1 MTLAIGIDIGATKVA
16 AGVVDVETG
25 AVQSSSVAPSEPVR
39 GGAALLQDCVEVARQ
54 FGRDFGICAVGVAVC
69 ETVDLD
75 GRVTSA
81 YSFDWRELDAA
92 RAFSDI
98 APARIDSDVRAAAS
112 AEARFGA
119 GREHASFLYVNAGSG
134 ISSSLVLHETPH
146 AGARGNAILLG
157 AGPLNVEA
165 IASGTALKARH
176 GISAATLARAAE
188 AGETSATRVLHDA
201 GTALGQAIA
210 FAVNLLDPEV
220 VVLGGG
226 LALGSAVY
234 ASAVETA
241 MRAHVWSENTKEV
254 PLLQGALGSE
264 AGMIGAAFMAAAP
277 CADSS

>member
-1 MTLAIGIDIGATKVA
+1 VTLAIGIDVGATKVA
-16 AGVVDVETG
+16 AGVVEVETG
-25 AVQSSSVAPSEPVR
+25 RIQSPSVAASDPGR
-39 GGAALLQDCVEVARQ
+39 GGAALLRDCVEVARRLA
-54 FGRDFGICAVGVAVC
+54 RDFAIEAVGVAVC

-81 YSFDWRELDAA
+81 YSFDWRELKVA

-98 APARIDSDVRAAAS
+98 APARIDSDVRAAAY

-134 ISSSLVLHETPH
+134 ISSTLMLGGAPL

-165 IASGTALKARH
+165 LASGTALQARH
-176 GISAATLARAAE
+176 GASAAELARAAE
-188 AGETSATRVLHDA
+188 AGESSATQVLQDA
-201 GTALGQAIA
+201 GAALGQAIA
-210 FAVNLLDPEV
+210 FAVNLLDPEL

-234 ASAVETA
+234 ASAAETA
-241 MRAHVWSENTKEV
+241 MRAHVWSESTKEITLV
-254 PLLQGALGSE
+254 QGALGLE
-264 AGMIGAAFMAAAP
+264 AGMIGAALLAAAP
-277 CADSS
+277 DSLTS

>member
-25 AVQSSSVAPSEPVR
+25 AVRSSWVAPSKPVR
-39 GGAALLQDCVEVARQ
+39 GGAALLHDCVEVARQ
-54 FGRDFGICAVGVAVC
+54 FGRDFGICAIGVAVC

-81 YSFDWRELDAA
+81 YSFDWRELDVA
-92 RAFSDI
+92 RAFADI
-98 APARIDSDVRAAAS
+98 APARVDSDVRAAAS

-119 GREHASFLYVNAGSG
+119 GREHASVLYVNAGSG
-134 ISSSLVLHETPH
+134 ISSTLVLHG
-146 AGARGNAILLG
+146 AAYGGARGNAILLG

-165 IASGTALKARH
+165 IASGTALEARH
-176 GISAATLARAAE
+176 GISAAALAGAAA
-188 AGETSATRVLHDA
+188 AGQTSATQVLHDA

-226 LALGSAVY
+226 LVLGSAIY
-234 ASAVETA
+234 ASAAETA
-241 MRAHVWSENTKEV
+241 MRAHVWSEDTKAV
-254 PLLQGALGSE
+254 PLLKGALGRE
-264 AGMIGAAFMAAAP
+264 AGVIGAAILAAVPRA
-277 CADSS
+277 ASG